1 MAKVNNLREHDLS
14 SLRSAVSA
22 GEPLNRE
29 VIQVFQDNFDIKV
42 RDGYGQTESTLLI
55 GTLVDTPIRP
65 GSMGKPIMPEYMA
78 IIDAEGNP
86 VGVGEIGDIAMRRDF
101 QHFSKSTIKNQN
113 VCKKRFA
120 VIISFLVTALSAM
133 KIIITGSK
141 AGMTILLLALVTRL
155 DRSK

>member
-1 MAKVNNLREHDLS
+1 M
-14 SLRSAVSA
+14 
-22 GEPLNRE
+22 
-29 VIQVFQDNFDIKV
+29 
-42 RDGYGQTESTLLI
+42 I

-101 QHFSKSTIKNQN
+101 PALFKEYYKEPERLQ
-113 VCKKRFA
+113 KRFA